1 MKNLGK
7 KRKINR
13 RGEGERERE
22 REKGRNDPVVS
33 NTPRRIRRTSN
44 SSADRYEF
52 LVDSRKGG
60 SRRGPEGGRRGNGRG
75 EVEGGWCLWGAG
87 VD

>member
-13 RGEGERERE
+13 RGGRERE
-22 REKGRNDPVVS
+22 RETIPLSVTLPVEYVG
-33 NTPRRIRRTSN
+33 PRTRLRIDTS
-44 SSADRYEF
+44 SWWTRERGAR
-52 LVDSRKGG
+52 GG
-60 SRRGPEGGRRGNGRG
+60 GPEGGRRGNGRG
-75 EVEGGWCLWGAG
+75 GVEGGWCLWGAG